1 MIHARRCVGW
11 SGLVGHRDDTS
22 VGVTQPSFDT
32 NTDMTRCVA
41 LATTVLEQ
49 VHRVT
54 VGPVGHPEV
63 AEGATDLDFQT
74 VYRDVTIRLLETGDR
89 SDVNLIGAQISLGS
103 VCEGL
108 FEFRS
113 DGRGDELLSESEK
126 RNNPKG
132 SSLMTQVESD
142 RDTGGNPL
150 SKRMHTEVRV
160 V

>member
-11 SGLVGHRDDTS
+11 SGFVGHRDDTS

-32 NTDMTRCVA
+32 DMTRCVT

-63 AEGATDLDFQT
+63 AEGTTDFDFQT
-74 VYRDVTIRLLETGDR
+74 VYRGVTIRLSKSGGR
-89 SDVNLIGAQISLGS
+89 SDVDLVRTQVGFSS

-113 DGRGDELLSESEK
+113 DGGGMNSSVRERNGTIRRG
-126 RNNPKG
+126 RA
-132 SSLMTQVESD
+132 
-142 RDTGGNPL
+142 
-150 SKRMHTEVRV
+150 
-160 V
+160 